1 MRYLFVLALAGC
13 AGDIYDV
20 YNTCVQQTAYVG
32 YRIKNDDGKIGT
44 VTKIYGAS
52 DRCKVE
58 SHPVLAAVLY
68 E

>member
-1 MRYLFVLALAGC
+1 MRYLAVLLLAGC
-13 AGDIYDV
+13 AGSAYDV
-20 YNTCVQQTAYVG
+20 YNTCVQQSAYVG
-32 YRIKNDDGKIGT
+32 HKIKNDDGKIGT

-52 DRCKVE
+52 ERCKVE